1 MEEGM
6 QIQSGSVRRINASAF
21 AQLEISPSK
30 TPKSSQN
37 TKKAHAVLPEV
48 AKMSRQRGELC
59 AQIARGRRRRNCKER
74 NATSVQRGESER
86 DSIVIPIKVTSVNL
100 TAPPHN

>member
-37 TKKAHAVLPEV
+37 TKKAHAVFLPEV
-48 AKMSRQRGELC
+48 AKMSRQRGEIC
-59 AQIARGRRRRNCKER
+59 AEIARGRGEETAR
-74 NATSVQRGESER
+74 SVTQLASSGGRVKG
-86 DSIVIPIKVTSVNL
+86 
-100 TAPPHN
+100 TA